1 MRISACSLD
10 VCSSDLTVAPC
21 GAAVRGSERSTPYI
35 APVAI
40 VTTITTDAT
49 AATASPRLSRQSSK
63 GVMSQHH
70 QLPSGRI
77 PLTRLAGTKEAM
89 VWRSGAF
96 GDVNS
101 STRSSSMV
109 PFEERLDCEQIESAE
124 EQRTH
129 HDAEPVEPEV
139 HSAESDGDDQGGG
152 ASDGP

>member
-1 MRISACSLD
+1 
-10 VCSSDLTVAPC
+10 
-21 GAAVRGSERSTPYI
+21 
-35 APVAI
+35 
-40 VTTITTDAT
+40 
-49 AATASPRLSRQSSK
+49 
-63 GVMSQHH
+63 MSQHH

-129 HDAEPVEPEV
+129 HVAEPVDPEV
-139 HSAESDGDDQGGG
+139 HAAESDCNEHGCGHG
-152 ASDGP
+152 DGPPPRRTPPRTKNGQTS